1 MVVLASAITTKNG
14 KALLSRQFVE
24 LSKARIE
31 GLLAAFP
38 KLMGT
43 EKQHTFIETENVRY
57 IYQPLENLYIL
68 LITNKSSNILED
80 LETLHLLAKIVPE
93 YCHLLEEK
101 EIIKYSFDIIF
112 AFDEAIAMGYK
123 ERVNIQQIKHFTSM
137 ESNDEIRF
145 KEDQKNKMMQAKKEA
160 DRQRKVIQKKRSE
173 ERKLGIVSGNTSIGS
188 ETKTQFYQQ
197 EPVIE
202 SSKSS
207 LTRNEINNTNYPV
220 KKGLQL
226 GNKFKKASAISQVL
240 KEEDIVELPNNTS
253 KVIETNAIHD
263 KLLIF
268 FIYFNKYLF

>member
-1 MVVLASAITTKNG
+1 
-14 KALLSRQFVE
+14 
-24 LSKARIE
+24 
-31 GLLAAFP
+31 
-38 KLMGT
+38 
-43 EKQHTFIETENVRY
+43 
-57 IYQPLENLYIL
+57 
-68 LITNKSSNILED
+68 
-80 LETLHLLAKIVPE
+80 
-93 YCHLLEEK
+93 
-101 EIIKYSFDIIF
+101 
-112 AFDEAIAMGYK
+112 
-123 ERVNIQQIKHFTSM
+123 
-137 ESNDEIRF
+137 
-145 KEDQKNKMMQAKKEA
+145 MMQAKKEA

-207 LTRNEINNTNYPV
+207 LTRNEINNTNHPV